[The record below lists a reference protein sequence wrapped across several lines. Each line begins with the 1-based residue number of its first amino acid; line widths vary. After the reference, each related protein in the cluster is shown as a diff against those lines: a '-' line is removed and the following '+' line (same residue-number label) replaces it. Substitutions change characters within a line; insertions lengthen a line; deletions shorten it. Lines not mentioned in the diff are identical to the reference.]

1 MSSTNFHPDLID
13 ATYVT
18 VLLPLAIPTPYT
30 YLVPEGL
37 VEGIQ
42 FGIRVEVQFGKS
54 KLYSGLVI
62 EVHKNPPTSVKP
74 KPILAIIDT
83 TAIIKQDHLTL
94 WKWMASY
101 YCCTLGEVMSAALPA
116 GLKLNSE
123 TSLMLSPVFDGN
135 FEFLSDKEYLI
146 AEALTIQKEITVAD
160 VQKILEQKTVSNIIH
175 KLLEKRVI
183 LLKEELKQKYKPKKI
198 ACVRLKE
205 PYLSTEESL
214 QKAFELVKKANRQEE
229 ALMAYLTLYKNQE
242 FVRRQDIY
250 KKAKVDSTV
259 LKAMEKKGIFEL
271 YDRATSRLGI
281 YEEELLDTPTLADQQ
296 VQAIA
301 ALKAAFKEKN
311 VALLHGVTGSG
322 KTRVYVEL
330 IKEVMAK
337 GGQVLYLVPEI
348 ALTAQIVVR
357 LQKLFGDD
365 IVVYNSRINDNERV
379 EVWKAIYANK
389 PLLLGA
395 RSSLFLPFQNLE
407 LIIVDEEHD
416 PSYKQMDPAPRYS
429 ARDTAAYMA
438 HLYKAKVVL
447 GTATPSIE
455 SYQNTKL
462 GKYALVE
469 MPIRFGG
476 SVLPEIVLVD
486 KQKEYKERK
495 MQSHFTS
502 VLITELKAALER
514 GEQAILFQNR
524 RGHSPVIRCNTCG
537 WHQECVNCDVSLTF
551 HKFSNNLRCH
561 YCGYHSVIPEHCP
574 ACGQAGLSLKGFGT
588 EKIEDEIKIYL
599 PEAKTGRMDFDTVR
613 SKNAHAKIINDFE
626 EKRIDIL
633 VGTQMVTKG
642 LDFDNVGIVGVL
654 SADHLLHFPNFR
666 ASERA
671 YQLITQVSGRAGRKK
686 KQGKVIVQSFDVA
699 HPVLREIFTNDF
711 MGFFTRE
718 IKERH
723 TFAYPPFY
731 RLIQITLKHKKPQT
745 LNEASYFYVKALKE
759 KLGKSVIGPAIPSIP
774 RVRTLYLLDV
784 MIKLER
790 NTPQMQRVKEIVKQ
804 AGQTLRGMK
813 GYSSV
818 RINVNVDPY

>member
-1 MSSTNFHPDLID
+1 
-13 ATYVT
+13 
-18 VLLPLAIPTPYT
+18 
-30 YLVPEGL
+30 
-37 VEGIQ
+37 
-42 FGIRVEVQFGKS
+42 
-54 KLYSGLVI
+54 
-62 EVHKNPPTSVKP
+62 
-74 KPILAIIDT
+74 
-83 TAIIKQDHLTL
+83 
-94 WKWMASY
+94 
-101 YCCTLGEVMSAALPA
+101 
-116 GLKLNSE
+116 
-123 TSLMLSPVFDGN
+123 
-135 FEFLSDKEYLI
+135 
-146 AEALTIQKEITVAD
+146 
-160 VQKILEQKTVSNIIH
+160 
-175 KLLEKRVI
+175 
-183 LLKEELKQKYKPKKI
+183 
-198 ACVRLKE
+198 
-205 PYLSTEESL
+205 
-214 QKAFELVKKANRQEE
+214 
-229 ALMAYLTLYKNQE
+229 
-242 FVRRQDIY
+242 
-250 KKAKVDSTV
+250 
-259 LKAMEKKGIFEL
+259 
-271 YDRATSRLGI
+271 
-281 YEEELLDTPTLADQQ
+281 
-296 VQAIA
+296 
-301 ALKAAFKEKN
+301 
-311 VALLHGVTGSG
+311 
-322 KTRVYVEL
+322 
-330 IKEVMAK
+330 
-337 GGQVLYLVPEI
+337 
-348 ALTAQIVVR
+348 
-357 LQKLFGDD
+357 
-365 IVVYNSRINDNERV
+365 
-379 EVWKAIYANK
+379 
-389 PLLLGA
+389 
-395 RSSLFLPFQNLE
+395 
-407 LIIVDEEHD
+407 
-416 PSYKQMDPAPRYS
+416 
-429 ARDTAAYMA
+429 MA